1 MRVLIALDESAVSVR
16 AAREASRLFAAGGT
30 EFLVISVSRLP
41 LMWAGTA
48 GYGMV
53 AALPMD
59 PAVLEAAQETEEE
72 LIARAEAAGVDDP
85 EAHTESGE
93 PVDVICRAAEEHDV
107 DVIVVGSHDKSAL
120 RRLFDP
126 SVAVGVARATY
137 RPVLIISGEPPS

>member
-1 MRVLIALDESAVSVR
+1 MFP
-16 AAREASRLFAAGGT
+16 AADT

-41 LMWAGTA
+41 LMWAGGA
-48 GYGMV
+48 GYGTV
-53 AALPMD
+53 ATMQMD
-59 PAVLEAAQETEEE
+59 PAVLEAGRESEEE
-72 LIARAEAAGVDDP
+72 LSARAEEVGVDDP
-85 EAHTESGE
+85 EAHTELGQ

>member
-16 AAREASRLFAAGGT
+16 AAREASRLFAGEDT

-41 LMWAGTA
+41 LLWAGTA

-59 PAVLEAAQETEEE
+59 SAVLEAAQETEAE
-72 LIARAEAAGVDDP
+72 LSARAEAAGVKDP
-85 EAHTESGE
+85 VAHTGLGD

>member
-16 AAREASRLFAAGGT
+16 AAREAARLFAGGDT
-30 EFLVISVSRLP
+30 EFLVISVSRVP
-41 LMWAGTA
+41 LMWAGAA

-53 AALPMD
+53 ATLPMD
-59 PAVLEAAQETEEE
+59 PAVLEAGQEAEEE
-72 LIARAEAAGVDDP
+72 LSARAQAAGVDDA
-85 EAHTESGE
+85 EAHTESGD

-120 RRLFDP
+120 RRLVDP